1 MFVIGFFLNLLIY
14 LEYRNFYDRYEL
26 GFIYLLYIIFII
38 NVFLNVDCSNVMFSF
53 VLNFILIIW
62 FRI

>member
-26 GFIYLLYIIFII
+26 GFIFELKIIFII
-38 NVFLNVDCSNVMFSF
+38 NVFLNIDCSIIMFLF
-53 VLNFILIIW
+53 VLNFILII
-62 FRI
+62 